1 MPDYSKLRGLMSH
14 RVRIE
19 YDTGAAISGYLSA
32 CRPETGPVQF
42 VSVSRAELKLS
53 DGSVLDAHDELWLP
67 ANSQVSFALDE
78 GPQGR
83 E

>member
-19 YDTGAAISGYLSA
+19 YDTGATILGYLSS

-42 VSVSRAELKLS
+42 VAVSRAELKLS
-53 DGSVLDAHDELWLP
+53 DGTVLDNHDELWLP
-67 ANSQVSFALDE
+67 ANALVSFALDE

>member
-19 YDTGAAISGYLSA
+19 YDTGAVISGYLAA

-42 VSVSRAELKLS
+42 VNKARAEVKLS
-53 DGSVLDAHDELWLP
+53 DGTVLDNHDELWLP
-67 ANSQVSFALDE
+67 ANAQISFALDE